1 MRGVSIVASIPSPAS
16 GVFHVGPIPLHMYG
30 ICIAAGVLVAVWIAE
45 RRWEARGHDPK
56 EIASLALWIVGAGV
70 VGARV
75 YHLFTGYS
83 WNDGGFWG
91 IFEIWKGGLSIWGA
105 VLGGTIAVIVL
116 AKVKHLDTLAL
127 MDAITPGLA
136 VAQAFGRWGNYFNQ
150 ELFGKP
156 TTLPWGLEI
165 DLVHRPVGYEQYST
179 FQPTFL
185 YESLWCLAVAGI
197 IVLLGRRFRLR
208 KGQSFAAYLF
218 LYPLGRFVFEN
229 MRIDKS
235 SVLWGLRFNAWVSL
249 LVMAFGAAWFLWL
262 AKRGTAY
269 PDGFPLPR
277 LPKQE
282 PGENADAPASDDAEP
297 GAASA

>member
-1 MRGVSIVASIPSPAS
+1 MPGVLAAIPSPDT
-16 GVFHVGPIPLHMYG
+16 GVVHLGPLPIHMYG
-30 ICIAAGVLVAVWIAE
+30 VCIAVGVLVAVWIAE
-45 RRWEARGHDPK
+45 RRWAARGHNPK
-56 EIASLALWIVGAGV
+56 EIAEMALWIVGAGV

-116 AKVKHLDTLAL
+116 ARIKHLDLLAL
-127 MDAITPGLA
+127 MDAIAPALA

-156 TTLPWGLEI
+156 STLPWAIEI
-165 DLVHRPVGYEQYST
+165 APVHRPPGYEQFAT
-179 FQPTFL
+179 FQPMFL
-185 YESLWCLAVAGI
+185 YESLWCLVVAAI
-197 IVLLGRRFRLR
+197 IMTVGRQFRLR
-208 KGQSFAAYLF
+208 KGQCFAGYLF

-235 SVLWGLRFNAWVSL
+235 SVLFGLRFNAWVAL
-249 LVMAFGAAWFLWL
+249 LVMAFGAAWFAWL
-262 AKRGTAY
+262 ARRGPVY
-269 PDGFPLPR
+269 PDGIPMKRVPR
-277 LPKQE
+277 PDTE
-282 PGENADAPASDDAEP
+282 PADT
-297 GAASA
+297 AA